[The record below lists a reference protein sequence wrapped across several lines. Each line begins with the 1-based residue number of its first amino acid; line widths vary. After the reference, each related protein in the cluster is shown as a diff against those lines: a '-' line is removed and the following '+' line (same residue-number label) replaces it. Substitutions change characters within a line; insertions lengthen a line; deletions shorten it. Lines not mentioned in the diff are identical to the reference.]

1 MPTSQL
7 AAAMRADIAHGRAPL
22 TLGDLVDRW
31 SSLPVRSAKPG
42 ASTFP
47 NRGPLDRHVLPRLG
61 NRIAITITRA
71 DVERLM
77 STLHADGQPS
87 VAAINSAL
95 AALKR
100 ALELGVR
107 HGYLPSNP
115 ALGVRPIPRPA

>member
-1 MPTSQL
+1 
-7 AAAMRADIAHGRAPL
+7 MRADIARGRAPL

-42 ASTFP
+42 APRFP
-47 NRGPLDRHVLPRLG
+47 NRRPLDRHVLPRLG

-77 STLHADGQPS
+77 SILHADGQPS

-100 ALELGVR
+100 ALELAVR
-107 HGYLPSNP
+107 YGHLPSNP